1 MANLLP
7 KQTKTKLLWS
17 RRVRIAIVFFVMVCA
32 GLSIAAAALLPIALY
47 SKVVL
52 DGLEETKAIPHEVTQ
67 GTALLS
73 FGKQRQEI
81 IRELRRDKDL
91 LESIRT
97 MSALPQASKLLIDT
111 EVLATSVNGIE
122 VRLIS
127 IDAHIAQGLYAIR
140 ISGTATSRAD
150 VVALRE
156 VFEESKDFMV
166 TDFPLD
172 NLTPQGDEYLFVI
185 EVATYPQEKIN
196 NKNDE

>member
-7 KQTKTKLLWS
+7 KQTKVNLLWS
-17 RRVRIAIVFFVMVCA
+17 KRVRVALVFFVMVFV
-32 GLSIAAAALLPIALY
+32 GLSIAAAALLPVALY

-52 DGLEETKAIPHEVTQ
+52 DGLAETKALPREVAQ

-81 IRELRRDKDL
+81 IRELRRDKEL

-111 EVLATSVNGIE
+111 ETLATSVNGIA

-127 IDAHIAQGLYAIR
+127 LDAHIAQDLYAIR
-140 ISGTATSRAD
+140 ISGTATSRAA

-156 VFEESKDFMV
+156 AFEASEDLLV
-166 TDFPLD
+166 TDFPLG
-172 NLTPQGDEYLFVI
+172 NLTPQSDEYLFVI
-185 EVATYPQEKIN
+185 EVATYPQEEVS